1 MQQQVSPVRNQTIFV
16 QAPAR
21 LHLGFLDLNG
31 GLGRHFGSIGLAV
44 NSHHTRLSL
53 TDSAEQQAFETD
65 LSDSSHKKVSNLI
78 NQFYL
83 TLGKDIPVDLRRN
96 TVNVH
101 ALIPEHA
108 GLGSGTQLALVI
120 GRLLASYHRLDIP
133 TPAIAQSLDR
143 GKRSGIGISTFDNGG
158 FVVDAGLGPHSPTP
172 ARIFQQAFPSP
183 WRLVMLMDKN
193 HQGIHGK
200 TEIQAFQTLPK
211 FPLQHSQRI
220 CHLTLMQ
227 LLPAL
232 IEQDINLFGKAV
244 SEIQTLIGQHFA
256 PAQGGQYTS
265 KPISKLLDHAKSLG
279 FTGIAQSSWG
289 PTCCVFADSQ
299 SQADQLI
306 AELHDMMNS
315 DPQLQHI
322 ELLSAAGVNQGASIT
337 IDSQTK
343 HFNNIVRD

>member
-1 MQQQVSPVRNQTIFV
+1 MQQPVSPVSNQTIFV

-44 NSHHTRLSL
+44 NSHHTKLS
-53 TDSAEQQAFETD
+53 
-65 LSDSSHKKVSNLI
+65 LSDSGEQLQSDITISDATHNKITKLI
-78 NQFYL
+78 DQFYL
-83 TLGKDIPVDLRRN
+83 TLGK
-96 TVNVH
+96 TVPASSRKTSVNIH
-101 ALIPEHA
+101 SLIPEHA

-120 GRLLASYHRLDIP
+120 GRLLATYHQLNIS
-133 TPAIAQSLDR
+133 TPAIAQALDR

-158 FVVDAGLGPHSPTP
+158 FVVDAGLGAISPTP
-172 ARIFQQAFPSP
+172 VRLFQHAFPAE
-183 WRLVMLMDKN
+183 WRLVMLMDKT
-193 HQGIHGK
+193 HQGIHGQ
-200 TEIQAFQTLPK
+200 TEIQAFQTLPE

-232 IEQDINLFGKAV
+232 IEQDINLFGSAV

-265 KPISKLLDHAKSLG
+265 QPIAMLLEYANSLG
-279 FTGIAQSSWG
+279 FNGMAQSSWG
-289 PTCCVFADSQ
+289 PTCCIFTESQ
-299 SQADQLI
+299 SKADQLI
-306 AELHDMMNS
+306 TELS
-315 DPQLQHI
+315 DKINTEPQLHNI
-322 ELLSAAGVNQGASIT
+322 ELFSAAGVNHGASIT

-343 HFNNIVRD
+343 HFNNTVRD

>member
-1 MQQQVSPVRNQTIFV
+1 MQQPVSPVSHQTIFV

-44 NSHHTRLSL
+44 NSHHTKLSL
-53 TDSAEQQAFETD
+53 ADSAEQHQSDITITD
-65 LSDSSHKKVSNLI
+65 ATKHKITKLI

-83 TLGKDIPVDLRRN
+83 TLGKTIPTASRKTTIN
-96 TVNVH
+96 IH
-101 ALIPEHA
+101 SLIPEHA

-120 GRLLASYHRLDIP
+120 GRLLATYHQLDVS
-133 TPAIAQSLDR
+133 TPDIAQALDR

-158 FVVDAGLGPHSPTP
+158 FVVDAGLGAHSPTP
-172 ARIFQQAFPSP
+172 VRLFQQAFPSQ
-183 WRLVMLMDKN
+183 WRLVMLMDKT
-193 HQGIHGK
+193 HQGIHGQ
-200 TEIQAFQTLPK
+200 TEIQAFQTLPE

-232 IEQDINLFGKAV
+232 IEQDIDLFGSAV

-265 KPISKLLDHAKSLG
+265 KPIAMLLEHAKSLG
-279 FTGIAQSSWG
+279 FNGMAQSSWG
-289 PTCCVFADSQ
+289 PTCCVFTDSQ
-299 SQADQLI
+299 SKADQLI
-306 AELHDMMNS
+306 AEFRGKINS
-315 DPQLQHI
+315 DPQLQNI
-322 ELLSAAGVNQGASIT
+322 ELLNAAGVNQGASIT

-343 HFNNIVRD
+343 HFNNTVRD

>member
-1 MQQQVSPVRNQTIFV
+1 MQQPVLPVQHQTIFV
-16 QAPAR
+16 QGPAR

-44 NSHHTRLSL
+44 NSHHTKLSIADL
-53 TDSAEQQAFETD
+53 DGLQQ
-65 LSDSSHKKVSNLI
+65 SDISVPESTKNKITKLI

-83 TLGKDIPVDLRRN
+83 TLGKDIPEDLRR
-96 TVNVH
+96 TKVNVH
-101 ALIPEHA
+101 SLIPEHA

-120 GRLLASYHRLDIP
+120 GQLLANYHQLDIP
-133 TPAIAQSLDR
+133 TPTIAQALDR
-143 GKRSGIGISTFDNGG
+143 GKRSGIGISTFDTGG

-172 ARIFQQAFPSP
+172 VRLFQQAFPSQ

-193 HQGIHGK
+193 HQGIHGQ
-200 TEIQAFQTLPK
+200 TEIQAFQTLPE

-232 IEQDINLFGKAV
+232 IEQDIDLFGSAV

-265 KPISKLLDHAKSLG
+265 KPIAMLLEHAKSLG
-279 FTGIAQSSWG
+279 FNGMAQSSWG
-289 PTCCVFADSQ
+289 PTCCVFTNSQ
-299 SQADQLI
+299 DQADQLI
-306 AELHDMMNS
+306 AELRSKMDL
-315 DPQLQHI
+315 DPQLQNI

>member
-1 MQQQVSPVRNQTIFV
+1 MQQPVLPVRSQTIFV

-44 NSHHTRLSL
+44 NSHHTKLSL
-53 TDSAEQQAFETD
+53 TDSAEQQ
-65 LSDSSHKKVSNLI
+65 LSEIAITVSTQNKITKLI

-83 TLGKDIPVDLRRN
+83 TLGKDIPEDLRR
-96 TVNVH
+96 TKVNVH
-101 ALIPEHA
+101 SLIPEHA

-120 GRLLASYHRLDIP
+120 GHLLASYHHLDITTP
-133 TPAIAQSLDR
+133 TIAQALDR
-143 GKRSGIGISTFDNGG
+143 GKRSGIGISTFDSGG
-158 FVVDAGLGPHSPTP
+158 FVVDAGLGPQSVTP
-172 ARIFQQAFPSP
+172 ARIFQQAFPSQ
-183 WRLVMLMDKN
+183 WRLVMLMDKS
-193 HQGIHGK
+193 HQGIHGQ
-200 TEIQAFQTLPK
+200 TEIQAFQTLPP
-211 FPLQHSQRI
+211 FPLQHSQHI

-232 IEQDINLFGKAV
+232 IEQDIDLFGNAV

-265 KPISKLLDHAKSLG
+265 KPISKLLEHAKSLG
-279 FTGIAQSSWG
+279 FTGMAQSSWG
-289 PTCCVFADSQ
+289 PTCCVFTDSQ
-299 SQADQLI
+299 SQADHLI

-315 DPQLQHI
+315 EPQLQNI
-322 ELLSAAGVNQGASIT
+322 ELHSVAGVNQGASIT